1 MELTPPD
8 AAARLDALLDLP
20 REHVRTELDDLV
32 GRTFDLVE
40 EHMPN
45 VDTKRARELW
55 SLPAEPS
62 EGGGGSPPPPS

>member
-20 REHVRTELDDLV
+20 RERVRAELDDLV
-32 GRTFDLVE
+32 GATFDLVE
-40 EHMPN
+40 EHLPE
-45 VDTKRARELW
+45 VDTTPARRLW

-62 EGGGGSPPPPS
+62 DASAG